1 MGDRADVVFSDPD
14 ELATRTK
21 HYRGSGL
28 GAADLRSR
36 LIPIAAVPVAH
47 WDCGYRVDS
56 EKCQAAS
63 RQRELVTGRRFA
75 PNSLLEAQMT
85 RFQQ

>member
-1 MGDRADVVFSDPD
+1 MGDRADVVFSDPN
-14 ELATRTK
+14 ELGTRIK
-21 HYRGSGL
+21 HYRRSGL
-28 GAADLRSR
+28 GATNPRSR
-36 LIPIAAVPVAH
+36 PTPIAAVPVAH

-85 RFQQ
+85 RF